1 MTEAPEDKKEPKEPP
16 PVIPELTKEEMENAR
31 RVVEDEGIEGY
42 RRGGYHPVFIGDKYC
57 HGRYIVVSK
66 VGWGHFSTVW
76 RAYDTIDGRYVAL
89 KIVKSAPQYAEAAKD
104 EILIM
109 ERVTGYDP
117 ENKSCCLHLLNS
129 FFHLGP
135 NGQHTCMVFEL
146 LGSNLLDLIKL
157 YGYQGIPMPA
167 VKYIT
172 GQILKALDY
181 LHKKCGVIHTDIKPE
196 NILLCET
203 ITDDQYLPSNNPEAS
218 APHHTEAELKEG
230 EAAVTG
236 KMSFEQLYKVKIA
249 DFGNA
254 NWVKLH
260 FTDDIQTR
268 QYRSPEVIIGASW
281 NCTVDVWSVACMVF
295 ELLTGDFLFE
305 PKSGSGFEKED
316 DHLAQMIELL
326 GPIPPVLIVLGKYSD
341 RYFTRH
347 GALRHIRKEDLRP
360 WALKPLLIDKY
371 HFSESAAESTSSFLS
386 GMLEYLP
393 ENRKEARAMLSHP
406 WLTI

>member
-1 MTEAPEDKKEPKEPP
+1 MSVPHAEPP
-16 PVIPELTKEEMENAR
+16 PELRELNEEEMIAAR
-31 RVVEDEGIEGY
+31 RVAEDEGIEGY
-42 RRGGYHPVFIGDKYC
+42 RRGGYHPVYIGDKFF
-57 HGRYIVVSK
+57 HGRYVVVNK

-76 RAYDTIDGRYVAL
+76 RAYDTVDHRYVAL
-89 KIVKSAPQYAEAAKD
+89 KIVKSAPQYTEAAQD
-104 EILIM
+104 EIVIM
-109 ERVTGYDP
+109 ERVTGADP
-117 ENKSCCLHLLNS
+117 TNTSCCLHLLNH
-129 FFHLGP
+129 FVHLGP
-135 NGQHTCMVFEL
+135 NGTHVCMVFEL

-157 YGYQGIPMPA
+157 HGYQGIPMPA

-172 GQILKALDY
+172 AQILKALDY

-196 NILLCET
+196 NILLCDT
-203 ITDDQYLPSNNPEAS
+203 ITEDQYLPSNNPQA
-218 APHHTEAELKEG
+218 AGPHRTAEG
-230 EAAVTG
+230 VEAAVMTG
-236 KMSFEQLYKVKIA
+236 KKTFEQLYRVKIA

-254 NWVKLH
+254 NWVKMH

-305 PKSGSGFEKED
+305 PKCGSGFEKED

-326 GPIPPVLIVLGKYSD
+326 GPIPPVLIVLGKYSE
-341 RYFTRH
+341 RYFTRK
-347 GALRHIRKEDLRP
+347 GDLRHIRKEDLRP

-371 HFSESAAESTSSFLS
+371 RFSESAAESTADFLS

-406 WLTI
+406 WLTV